1 MIFDKV
7 FLDILSEK
15 AKASDR
21 LRMHYDLR
29 DSDNDSSMRMLN
41 AIEPGSI
48 IPIHRHNDTS
58 EEVVLLRG
66 EVEEL
71 LYDDKG
77 NVMDVYHLKA
87 GSECVACHVPLGCF
101 HTCKS
106 LVTGSVII
114 EFKNGKYDPQTTE
127 DFL

>member
-87 GSECVACHVPLGCF
+87 GSEL
-101 HTCKS
+101 S
-106 LVTGSVII
+106 LIHI
-114 EFKNGKYDPQTTE
+114 
-127 DFL
+127 